1 MEAELWDIW
10 LEFAKENLP
19 LPLGGMALR
28 RSLPL
33 SDAIK
38 IERDL
43 TNAVK
48 IADANRKILA
58 PMLME
63 RKLIRVDEEKLDTYL
78 NLYAN
83 KNSISMNQTQ
93 LLAVDTLLN

>member
-1 MEAELWDIW
+1 MEAEIWDIW

-48 IADANRKILA
+48 L
-58 PMLME
+58 PMQIVNFSPYAYG
-63 RKLIRVDEEKLDTYL
+63 KKTYPC
-78 NLYAN
+78 
-83 KNSISMNQTQ
+83 
-93 LLAVDTLLN
+93 

>member
-1 MEAELWDIW
+1 
-10 LEFAKENLP
+10 
-19 LPLGGMALR
+19 
-28 RSLPL
+28 
-33 SDAIK
+33 
-38 IERDL
+38 
-43 TNAVK
+43 
-48 IADANRKILA
+48 
-58 PMLME
+58 MLME

>member
-1 MEAELWDIW
+1 MIHESILEFDQSLCVEAELWDIW
-10 LEFAKENLP
+10 LRFAKEKLP

-48 IADANRKILA
+48 IADANRKLQ
-58 PMLME
+58 PPCLW
-63 RKLIRVDEEKLDTYL
+63 KKTYPC
-78 NLYAN
+78 
-83 KNSISMNQTQ
+83 
-93 LLAVDTLLN
+93 

>member
-48 IADANRKILA
+48 L
-58 PMLME
+58 PMQ
-63 RKLIRVDEEKLDTYL
+63 IV
-78 NLYAN
+78 N
-83 KNSISMNQTQ
+83 
-93 LLAVDTLLN
+93 

>member
-1 MEAELWDIW
+1 M
-10 LEFAKENLP
+10 P

-63 RKLIRVDEEKLDTYL
+63 ENLSVLMKKNLILILIYMPIKT
-78 NLYAN
+78 
-83 KNSISMNQTQ
+83 
-93 LLAVDTLLN
+93 LLA